1 MLAVRSR
8 RNCTVRCL
16 DRDSLSRF
24 PLGEVPVTSQPTT
37 DCWMVSV
44 SYSVII
50 VIEQIRSI
58 VNSEALEEVRSKGG
72 LGSASLANRW
82 EVIRKYFKNLKK
94 MKTFSF
100 FTFSFLQIFDGVTV
114 SGSRRLIKL

>member
-1 MLAVRSR
+1 MLAVRSW

-24 PLGEVPVTSQPTT
+24 PLGEVPVTLQPTT

-72 LGSASLANRW
+72 PGSGGL
-82 EVIRKYFKNLKK
+82 VFIRNYFKILKK
-94 MKTFSF
+94 MKTFF
-100 FTFSFLQIFDGVTV
+100 QIFGGVRSAV
-114 SGSRRLIKL
+114 VDA